1 MVTKTIP
8 PSANALGRFGRT
20 TGLTPRS
27 LAIWVVIA
35 VVILVFP
42 LIDANDSHVGGAA
55 DAGVFIL
62 LALGLNIVVGYAGL
76 LDLGYAAFFAIG
88 AYTYAMTASPHF
100 GLHLPF
106 WPMLLAAAIIAA
118 MFGALLGFPTLRL
131 RGDYI
136 AIVTL
141 GFGEIVPTI
150 ILNLDKITGGPDGIA
165 AIDHP
170 GLPGFTF
177 GVSARPY
184 YYLIL
189 VIMAVLIW
197 AITNLRDS
205 RLGRAWMAVREDE
218 IAAAC
223 MGINTTVV
231 KLLAYALGASFSGFA
246 GVLYVSKLG
255 LASPDM
261 FLFTVSV
268 QILSMVVLGGMGSVT
283 GVIAGAFI
291 LYELQTLVLT
301 QMTIWSHSLGATL
314 HLQLLQQWDFTNL
327 KFLLYGVALV
337 AMMLF
342 RPEGLIPSTQRK
354 AELKGEEASEPAPVP
369 TQAA

>member
-1 MVTKTIP
+1 MAASRPPIPTAAPSKGVVFGLSTKEV
-8 PSANALGRFGRT
+8 LGW
-20 TGLTPRS
+20 GL
-27 LAIWVVIA
+27 A
-35 VVILVFP
+35 VLVILLYP
-42 LIDANDSHVGGAA
+42 LFAHNDSHVGGAA

-62 LALGLNIVVGYAGL
+62 LALGLNIVIGYAGL

-88 AYTYAMTASPHF
+88 AYTYGILASPQF
-100 GLHLPF
+100 GIHIPF
-106 WPMLLAAAIIAA
+106 WPMLFVAAAIAA

-141 GFGEIVPTI
+141 GFGEIVPTVF
-150 ILNLDKITGGPDGIA
+150 LNLDKYTGGPNGID

-170 GLPGFTF
+170 ALPGFTF
-177 GVSARPY
+177 GVGARPY

-197 AITNLRDS
+197 AISNLRSS

-218 IAAAC
+218 VAASC
-223 MGINTTVV
+223 MGINTTIV

-246 GVLYVSKLG
+246 GVFYVSKLG
-255 LASPDM
+255 LVSPDM
-261 FLFTVSV
+261 FLFIVSV
-268 QILSMVVLGGMGSVT
+268 QVLSMVVLGGMGSIK
-283 GVIAGAFI
+283 GVIVGAFI
-291 LYELQTLVLT
+291 LYELQTFVLV
-301 QMTIWSHSLGATL
+301 QMTIWSHDIGKAIHSDLV
-314 HLQLLQQWDFTNL
+314 QSWDFTNL

-342 RPEGLIPSTQRK
+342 RPEGLIPSTQRRM
-354 AELKGEEASEPAPVP
+354 ELKGEEAPEAAPVP
-369 TQAA
+369 AHVS